1 MSDPIET
8 LPNLGPFTARCLA
21 EIDVTTVSALRRLG
35 SVEAFAR
42 LKFRFGREISL
53 NALWAMDAGL
63 AGLHWR
69 DIGVERKAEL
79 KALLAARL
87 PATDEARPKASPPR
101 WDRRKN

>member
-1 MSDPIET
+1 MCDPIES
-8 LPNLGPFTARCLA
+8 LPNLGPYTARCLA

-53 NALWAMDAGL
+53 NALWAIDAGL

-69 DIGVERKAEL
+69 DVGAERKTEL

-87 PATDEARPKASPPR
+87 PAANEAPAEVSGPR
-101 WDRRKN
+101 RDRRKN